1 MPIRLHHLPRR
12 FAVASLLVGIVCG
25 ESLRAAEPVA
35 AEGIWSAPTS
45 EMSWRAADDVDQ
57 VFAEEPS
64 SSLIE
69 STVQIPAIETAA
81 AESTEKNPETFE
93 PGAAESDLQRVLG
106 RMAWLT
112 IGLGVVGVAGLWA
125 LKIWVARRGGGASR
139 GADSLQLINT
149 LRLGPRC
156 GVHLLQVESH
166 RVLVG
171 FDQGKSMTLQVLPAA
186 FSDSLKEAI
195 VEEEA
200 ETEAAVSPARDP
212 FDRVADVFS
221 ALQGRS
227 LWTARRSA

>member
-1 MPIRLHHLPRR
+1 MPIRLHHSPWR
-12 FAVASLLVGIVCG
+12 FAVASLLVGIVLG
-25 ESLRAAEPVA
+25 ESLRAAEPGA
-35 AEGIWSAPTS
+35 ADAIWSEPTS
-45 EMSWRAADDVDQ
+45 EMSWRAADDVDR
-57 VFAEEPS
+57 VFAGQS
-64 SSLIE
+64 SSPVIE
-69 STVQIPAIETAA
+69 SAVQLPAAQATANES
-81 AESTEKNPETFE
+81 AEPPSETFE

-125 LKIWVARRGGGASR
+125 LKVWVARRGGTAG

-156 GVHLLQVESH
+156 GVHLIQAETH

-171 FDQGKSMTLQVLPAA
+171 FDQGKTMTLQILPAA

-195 VEEEA
+195 VDEEV
-200 ETEAAVSPARDP
+200 ETETAAAPVRDP

-221 ALQGRS
+221 VLQGRS
-227 LWTARRSA
+227 PWTARRSA

>member
-1 MPIRLHHLPRR
+1 MPIRLHHLLRR
-12 FAVASLLVGIVCG
+12 FAVGSLLVGIVCG

-35 AEGIWSAPTS
+35 AEGIWTVPTP

-69 STVQIPAIETAA
+69 STVQIPPITTAVE
-81 AESTEKNPETFE
+81 ESTEKNPDTFE

-125 LKIWVARRGGGASR
+125 LKIWVVRRGGVSR

-149 LRLGPRC
+149 LRLGPRS

-171 FDQGKSMTLQVLPAA
+171 FDQGKTMTLQVLPAA

-200 ETEAAVSPARDP
+200 ETETVSAPARDP